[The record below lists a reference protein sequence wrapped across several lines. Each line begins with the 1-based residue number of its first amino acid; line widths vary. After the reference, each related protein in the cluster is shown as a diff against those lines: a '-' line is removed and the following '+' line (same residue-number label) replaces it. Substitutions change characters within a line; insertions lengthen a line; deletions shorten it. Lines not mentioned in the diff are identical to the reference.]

1 MSARDGKKARVEV
14 EKKDDNEKVGTTLRC
29 CFDAFT
35 AHLDRIERANAR
47 TGSLILDAIEALGE
61 RVDENYN
68 KIENLDRKVFVIME
82 KIDREEREKAEREER
97 EKTARED
104 TASVNAK
111 EAPDQGDVKDESK
124 EKIANGINP
133 EVYLGKTF
141 RNCETLSQF
150 VHGFERREHV
160 PAAIRPL
167 LSASSLSS
175 CTSYVH
181 HYQKIVKHIRSVIRE
196 FHSNFLEKP
205 DGYDDFRSAAHCAI
219 EEVLT
224 LYGKERVTKK
234 TVTWHAAVKLYLTAR
249 DEDERDVIE
258 FEWNLSGAVRK
269 AYETMQHL

>member
-1 MSARDGKKARVEV
+1 
-14 EKKDDNEKVGTTLRC
+14 
-29 CFDAFT
+29 
-35 AHLDRIERANAR
+35 
-47 TGSLILDAIEALGE
+47 
-61 RVDENYN
+61 
-68 KIENLDRKVFVIME
+68 VFVILE
-82 KIDREEREKAEREER
+82 KQDREDREKAEREER

-104 TASVNAK
+104 AASVNAK
-111 EAPDQGDVKDESK
+111 EAPDEGDVKDESK

-141 RNCETLSQF
+141 RNCETLSSF
-150 VHGFERREHV
+150 LHGFERREHV
-160 PAAIRPL
+160 PAPIRPL

-205 DGYDDFRSAAHCAI
+205 DGYDDFRSAAHIAI
-219 EEVLT
+219 EDVLAR
-224 LYGKERVTKK
+224 YAKERYAKERVTKK
-234 TVTWHAAVKLYLTAR
+234 TVTWHAAVKIYLTAR

>member
-1 MSARDGKKARVEV
+1 MNG
-14 EKKDDNEKVGTTLRC
+14 
-29 CFDAFT
+29 
-35 AHLDRIERANAR
+35 
-47 TGSLILDAIEALGE
+47 
-61 RVDENYN
+61 
-68 KIENLDRKVFVIME
+68 
-82 KIDREEREKAEREER
+82 
-97 EKTARED
+97 
-104 TASVNAK
+104 K
-111 EAPDQGDVKDESK
+111 EAPDQGDEKDETK

-160 PAAIRPL
+160 PAPLRPL

-175 CTSYVH
+175 CSSYVH
-181 HYQKIVKHIRSVIRE
+181 QYQKIVKHIRSVIRE

-205 DGYDDFRSAAHCAI
+205 DGYDDFRSAAHVSI
-219 EEVLT
+219 EDVLAR
-224 LYGKERVTKK
+224 YAKERYAKERATKK
-234 TVTWHAAVKLYLTAR
+234 RVTWHAAVKLYLTAR